1 MLSPAVSYISRRLS
15 RETAILSLPAFR
27 IFSVIYAAE
36 VRTSKLWSAT
46 ALVFLYIFAPK
57 SMTKR
62 TLTRNT
68 PNKANKNNVSMVD
81 LLRLV
86 NFILL
91 PLYDNDGR
99 GNIITFIDVIDNEFF
114 LVIY

>member
-1 MLSPAVSYISRRLS
+1 MVGNGIGFFVY
-15 RETAILSLPAFR
+15 FC
-27 IFSVIYAAE
+27 AE
-36 VRTSKLWSAT
+36 EYDKE
-46 ALVFLYIFAPK
+46 
-57 SMTKR
+57 
-62 TLTRNT
+62 
-68 PNKANKNNVSMVD
+68 NKNNVSMVD